1 MNCVSTIQDRNLK
14 YQIVSVY
21 TLLRDV
27 RIATDNA
34 LLESRLSLI
43 HPSAALDLLS
53 SKSWRKARKA
63 APSARSGS
71 KSLLLAIV
79 KLPGSS
85 SSGNFAASSLNSRT
99 YAHSTNS
106 WRSWRLGGSIN

>member
-43 HPSAALDLLS
+43 HPSAALDLFLL
-53 SKSWRKARKA
+53 KVGARHA
-63 APSARSGS
+63 
-71 KSLLLAIV
+71 
-79 KLPGSS
+79 KLHHRRVLDR
-85 SSGNFAASSLNSRT
+85 NLHF
-99 YAHSTNS
+99 
-106 WRSWRLGGSIN
+106 